1 MSSWQDILLALST
14 AGVGGGVLKMSE
26 MWLNRSKTKGDQD
39 KQFRDELR
47 SESVTL
53 RAEIESLKA
62 ELKNT
67 EEEMDK
73 WKIKYWDL
81 YQQYAMFRIEISN
94 ILIRNGIDTAFL
106 SNTIFPVEKREDV
119 KETKDEDK

>member
-14 AGVGGGVLKMSE
+14 AGVGGGALKLSE

-47 SESVTL
+47 SESATL
-53 RAEIESLKA
+53 RAQIELLKA
-62 ELKNT
+62 ELRTT
-67 EEEMDK
+67 EEELDA
-73 WKIKYWDL
+73 WKVKYWDL

-106 SNTIFPVEKREDV
+106 STAIFPAPDK
-119 KETKDEDK
+119 KEINE